1 MFNEHNKSMAK
12 AEKLEFQTEVSQLL
26 KLMINSVYSEKE
38 VFVREL
44 VSNASD
50 ACDKLRYLATT
61 KEKLLQSDPDLK
73 IKIEINKKDNI
84 VTIVDNGIG
93 MNKKDLVNNLGT
105 IARSGTA
112 QFIKEATETKD
123 LSLIGQ
129 FGVGFYSAFMVA
141 SDLKV
146 VTRKAGENKL
156 WIWKSDGES
165 NFTIEETDD
174 LDQLK
179 SNRGTKIFLTI
190 TKENK
195 EFLDKIR
202 IEEIIRKYSDHISIP
217 IFVQNYGDK
226 EEEKPE
232 AINSALALWTRP
244 KNKITKDQY
253 KEFYNHVGQMF
264 DDPWMTS
271 HYKAE
276 GQIEYTV
283 LNFIPSTKPFDL
295 YDPARENR
303 LKLYVKKVFI
313 TDNCPELIPPYLR
326 FLRGVIDSEDL
337 PLNIS
342 REMLQNNPVVKKI
355 RNALVKRTIND
366 LKKKLV
372 ADRASFEQ
380 FWSNFGP
387 VIKEGIYEDFE
398 KKDNLLEIALFKNS
412 NSTKLITLDEYIE
425 TMDKKQK
432 DIYFITGDSYDNIIN
447 NPRLEGYKSRGINV
461 LILDDP
467 VDSFWT
473 SSTPSFKEKNI
484 KSITKGIDDLD
495 NIGKKK
501 KDEKEKKE
509 DKSIEPLIVLLKE
522 KLKDKVKDVRTSSRL
537 TESPVCLVADES
549 SMDPQLEKILQQHN
563 QLQQGISLKILELNP
578 DHKLIKKLAKMSK
591 DKSLIGDI
599 ENIAILL
606 YEQSMILDGEK
617 PSDPVNF
624 SKKLID
630 TISASIN

>member
-1 MFNEHNKSMAK
+1 MAK
-12 AEKLEFQTEVSQLL
+12 SEKLEFQTEVSQLL

-73 IKIEINKKDNI
+73 IQIEIDKKENQI
-84 VTIVDNGIG
+84 TITDNGIG
-93 MNKKDLVNNLGT
+93 MNRDDLVNNLGT

-141 SDLKV
+141 SDLTV
-146 VTRKAGENKL
+146 ITRKAGEKKL

-165 NFTIEETDD
+165 NFTIDESDD
-174 LDQLK
+174 LEKLN
-179 SNRGTKIFLTI
+179 SNRGTKIILSI
-190 TKENK
+190 TKEGK
-195 EFLDKIR
+195 EYLEKTR

-217 IFVQNYGDK
+217 IFVRDTKDK
-226 EEEKPE
+226 EDEKPE

-244 KNKITKDQY
+244 KNKITKEQY

-264 DDPWMTS
+264 DDPWLTS

-355 RNALVKRTIND
+355 RNALVRRTIGD
-366 LKKKLV
+366 LKKKL
-372 ADRASFEQ
+372 ANDRSAYEE

-387 VIKEGIYEDFE
+387 VIKEGIYEDAE
-398 KKDNLLEIALFKNS
+398 KKDTLLEIALFKNS
-412 NSTKLITLDEYIE
+412 NSSKLITLDEYIE
-425 TMDKKQK
+425 AMGKKQS
-432 DIYFITGDSYDNIIN
+432 DIYFITGDSYNNVIN
-447 NPRLEGYKSRGINV
+447 NPSLEGYKSRGINV
-461 LILDDP
+461 LILDDA

-473 SSTPSFKEKNI
+473 SATPNFKEKNI
-484 KSITKGIDDLD
+484 KSITKGVDDLD
-495 NIGKKK
+495 SISKKK
-501 KDEKEKKE
+501 TDDKDKKE
-509 DKSIEPLIVLLKE
+509 DKSLEPLIVLLKD
-522 KLKDKVKDVRTSSRL
+522 KLKEKVKDVRTSSRL
-537 TESPVCLVADES
+537 TESPVCLVVDES
-549 SMDPQLEKILQQHN
+549 AMDPQLEKILQQHN
-563 QLQQGISLKILELNP
+563 QLQQAASLKILEINP

-591 DKSLIGDI
+591 DKASVGDI
-599 ENIAILL
+599 ENIGILL

-630 TISASIN
+630 TISASLS

>member
-1 MFNEHNKSMAK
+1 MAK
-12 AEKLEFQTEVSQLL
+12 SEKLEFQTEVSQLL

-73 IKIEINKKDNI
+73 IKIEIDKKENQI
-84 VTIVDNGIG
+84 TITDNGIG
-93 MNKKDLVNNLGT
+93 MNRDDLVNNLGT

-141 SDLKV
+141 SDLTV
-146 VTRKAGENKL
+146 ITRKAGEKKL

-165 NFTIEETDD
+165 NFTIDESDD
-174 LDQLK
+174 LEQLN
-179 SNRGTKIFLTI
+179 SNRGTKIILSI
-190 TKENK
+190 TKEGK
-195 EFLDKIR
+195 EYLEKTR

-217 IFVQNYGDK
+217 IFVRDTKDK
-226 EEEKPE
+226 EDEKPE

-244 KNKITKDQY
+244 KNKITKEQY

-264 DDPWMTS
+264 DDPWLTS

-355 RNALVKRTIND
+355 RNALVRRTIGD
-366 LKKKLV
+366 LKKKL
-372 ADRASFEQ
+372 ANDRSSYEE

-387 VIKEGIYEDFE
+387 VIKEGIYEDTE
-398 KKDNLLEIALFKNS
+398 KKDTLLEIALFKNS
-412 NSTKLITLDEYIE
+412 NSSKLITLDEYIE
-425 TMDKKQK
+425 AMGKKQN
-432 DIYFITGDSYDNIIN
+432 DIYFITGDSYNNVIN
-447 NPRLEGYKSRGINV
+447 NPSLEGYKSRGINV
-461 LILDDP
+461 LILDDA

-473 SSTPSFKEKNI
+473 SATPNFKEKNI
-484 KSITKGIDDLD
+484 KSITKGVDDLD
-495 NIGKKK
+495 SISKKK
-501 KDEKEKKE
+501 TDDKDKKE
-509 DKSIEPLIVLLKE
+509 DKSLEPLIVLLKD
-522 KLKDKVKDVRTSSRL
+522 KLKEKVKDVRTSSRL
-537 TESPVCLVADES
+537 TESPVCLVVDES
-549 SMDPQLEKILQQHN
+549 AMDPQLEKILQQHN
-563 QLQQGISLKILELNP
+563 QLQQAASLKILEINP

-591 DKSLIGDI
+591 DKASVGDI
-599 ENIAILL
+599 ENIGILL

-617 PSDPVNF
+617 PSDPINF

-630 TISASIN
+630 TISASLS

>member
-1 MFNEHNKSMAK
+1 MAK
-12 AEKLEFQTEVSQLL
+12 SEKLEFQTEVSQLL

-73 IKIEINKKDNI
+73 IQIEIDKKENQI
-84 VTIVDNGIG
+84 TITDNGIG
-93 MNKKDLVNNLGT
+93 MNRDDLVNNLGT

-141 SDLKV
+141 SDLTV
-146 VTRKAGENKL
+146 ITRKAGEKKL

-165 NFTIEETDD
+165 NFTIDESDD
-174 LDQLK
+174 LEQLN
-179 SNRGTKIFLTI
+179 SNRGTKIILSI
-190 TKENK
+190 TKEGK
-195 EFLDKIR
+195 EYLEKIR

-217 IFVQNYGDK
+217 IFVRDIKDK
-226 EEEKPE
+226 EDEKPE

-244 KNKITKDQY
+244 KNKITKEQY

-264 DDPWMTS
+264 DDPWLTS

-355 RNALVKRTIND
+355 RNALVRRTIGD
-366 LKKKLV
+366 LKKKLTN
-372 ADRASFEQ
+372 DRASYEE

-387 VIKEGIYEDFE
+387 VIKEGIYEDTE
-398 KKDNLLEIALFKNS
+398 KKDTLLEIALFKNS
-412 NSTKLITLDEYIE
+412 NSTKLITLDEYIDS
-425 TMDKKQK
+425 MSKKQK
-432 DIYFITGDSYDNIIN
+432 DIYFITGDSYTNVIN
-447 NPRLEGYKSRGINV
+447 NPSLEGYKSRGINV
-461 LILDDP
+461 LILDDA

-473 SSTPSFKEKNI
+473 SSTPNFKEKNI
-484 KSITKGIDDLD
+484 KSVSKGVDDLES
-495 NIGKKK
+495 ISKKK
-501 KDEKEKKE
+501 TDDKDKKE
-509 DKSIEPLIVLLKE
+509 DKSLEPLIILLKD
-522 KLKDKVKDVRTSSRL
+522 KLKEKVKDVRTSSRL
-537 TESPVCLVADES
+537 TESPVCLVVDES
-549 SMDPQLEKILQQHN
+549 AMDPQLEKILQQHN
-563 QLQQGISLKILELNP
+563 QLQQGAALKILEINP

-591 DKSLIGDI
+591 DKASVGDI
-599 ENIAILL
+599 ENIGILL

-630 TISASIN
+630 TISASIS

>member
-1 MFNEHNKSMAK
+1 MAK
-12 AEKLEFQTEVSQLL
+12 SEKLEFQTEVSQLL

-73 IKIEINKKDNI
+73 IQIEIDKKENQI
-84 VTIVDNGIG
+84 TITDNGIG
-93 MNKKDLVNNLGT
+93 MNRDDLVNNLGT

-141 SDLKV
+141 SDLTV
-146 VTRKAGENKL
+146 ITRKAGEKKL

-165 NFTIEETDD
+165 NFTIDESDD
-174 LDQLK
+174 LEQLN
-179 SNRGTKIFLTI
+179 SNRGTKIILSI
-190 TKENK
+190 TKEGK
-195 EFLDKIR
+195 EYLEKIR

-217 IFVQNYGDK
+217 IFVRDIKDK
-226 EEEKPE
+226 EDEKPE

-244 KNKITKDQY
+244 KNKITKEQY

-264 DDPWMTS
+264 DDPWLTS

-355 RNALVKRTIND
+355 RNALVRRTIGD
-366 LKKKLV
+366 LKKKLTN
-372 ADRASFEQ
+372 DRASYEE

-387 VIKEGIYEDFE
+387 VIKEGIYEDTE
-398 KKDNLLEIALFKNS
+398 KKDTLLEIALFKNS
-412 NSTKLITLDEYIE
+412 NSTKLITLDEYIDS
-425 TMDKKQK
+425 MSKKQK
-432 DIYFITGDSYDNIIN
+432 DIYFITGDSYTNVIN
-447 NPRLEGYKSRGINV
+447 NPSLEGYKSRGINV
-461 LILDDP
+461 LILDDA

-473 SSTPSFKEKNI
+473 SSTPNFKEKNI
-484 KSITKGIDDLD
+484 KSVSKGVDDLES
-495 NIGKKK
+495 ISKKK
-501 KDEKEKKE
+501 TDDKDKKE
-509 DKSIEPLIVLLKE
+509 DKSLEPLIILLKD
-522 KLKDKVKDVRTSSRL
+522 KLKEKVKDVRTSSRL
-537 TESPVCLVADES
+537 TESPVCLVVDES
-549 SMDPQLEKILQQHN
+549 AMDPQLEKILQQHN
-563 QLQQGISLKILELNP
+563 QLQQGAALKILEINP

-591 DKSLIGDI
+591 DKASVGDI
-599 ENIAILL
+599 ENIGILL

-617 PSDPVNF
+617 PSDPVSF

-630 TISASIN
+630 TISASIS

>member
-1 MFNEHNKSMAK
+1 MSKS
-12 AEKLEFQTEVSQLL
+12 EKLEFQTEVSQLL

-61 KEKLLQSDPDLK
+61 KEKLLQSDPELK
-73 IKIEINKKDNI
+73 INIEINKKENL
-84 VTIVDNGIG
+84 VTITDNGVG

-112 QFIKEATETKD
+112 QFIKEASEKKD

-141 SDLKV
+141 ANLEV
-146 VTRKAGENKL
+146 ITRKAGENKT

-165 NFTIEETDD
+165 NFTIEETDN
-174 LDQLK
+174 LK
-179 SNRGTKIFLTI
+179 LLHSNRGTKINLSI

-195 EFLDKIR
+195 EFLEKIR

-217 IFVQNYGDK
+217 IFVNDSKDK
-226 EEEKPE
+226 VEEKPV

-244 KNKITKDQY
+244 KNKISKEQY
-253 KEFYNHVGQMF
+253 KEFYNHVGQMY
-264 DDPWMTS
+264 DEPWMTS

-283 LNFIPSTKPFDL
+283 LNFIPSSKPFDL
-295 YDPARENR
+295 YEPARENR

-366 LKKKLV
+366 LKKKLL
-372 ADRASFEQ
+372 ADRASYEE

-387 VIKEGIYEDFE
+387 VIKEGVYEDFE
-398 KKDNLLEIALFKNS
+398 KKDSLLEISLFKNS
-412 NSTKLITLDEYIE
+412 SSSKLITLDEYVDS
-425 TMDKKQK
+425 MDKKQK
-432 DIYFITGDSYDNIIN
+432 DIYFITGDSYKNIIN
-447 NPRLEGYKSRGINV
+447 NPRLEGYKSRNINV
-461 LILDDP
+461 LILDDA

-484 KSITKGIDDLD
+484 KSITKGVDDLD
-495 NIGKKK
+495 SMSKKK
-501 KDEKEKKE
+501 TEDKDKKE
-509 DKSIEPLIVLLKE
+509 DKAIEPLIVLLKE

-549 SMDPQLEKILQQHN
+549 AMDPQLEKILQQHN
-563 QLQQGISLKILELNP
+563 QLQQEMSLKILEINA

-591 DKSLIGDI
+591 DKSAIGDI

-624 SKKLID
+624 SKKLIE
-630 TISASIN
+630 TISASIG

>member
-1 MFNEHNKSMAK
+1 MAK
-12 AEKLEFQTEVSQLL
+12 SEKLEFQTEVSQLL

-73 IKIEINKKDNI
+73 IQIEIDKKENQI
-84 VTIVDNGIG
+84 TITDNGIG
-93 MNKKDLVNNLGT
+93 MNRDDLVNNLGT

-112 QFIKEATETKD
+112 QFIKEASETKD

-141 SDLKV
+141 SDLTV
-146 VTRKAGENKL
+146 ITRKAGEKKL

-165 NFTIEETDD
+165 NFTIDESDD
-174 LDQLK
+174 LEQLN
-179 SNRGTKIFLTI
+179 SNRGTKIILSI
-190 TKENK
+190 TKEGK
-195 EFLDKIR
+195 EYLEKIR

-217 IFVQNYGDK
+217 IFVRDIKDK
-226 EEEKPE
+226 EDEKPE

-244 KNKITKDQY
+244 KNKITKEQY

-264 DDPWMTS
+264 DDPWLTS

-355 RNALVKRTIND
+355 RNALVRRTIGD
-366 LKKKLV
+366 LKKKLTN
-372 ADRASFEQ
+372 DRTSYEE

-387 VIKEGIYEDFE
+387 VIKEGIYEDTE
-398 KKDNLLEIALFKNS
+398 KKDTLLEIALFKNS
-412 NSTKLITLDEYIE
+412 NSTKLITLDEYIDS
-425 TMDKKQK
+425 MSKKQK
-432 DIYFITGDSYDNIIN
+432 DIYFITGDSYTNVIN
-447 NPRLEGYKSRGINV
+447 NPSLEGYKSRGINV
-461 LILDDP
+461 LILDDA

-473 SSTPSFKEKNI
+473 SSTPNFKEKNI
-484 KSITKGIDDLD
+484 KSVSKGVDDLES
-495 NIGKKK
+495 ISKKK
-501 KDEKEKKE
+501 TDDKDKKE
-509 DKSIEPLIVLLKE
+509 DKSLEPLIILLKD
-522 KLKDKVKDVRTSSRL
+522 KLKEKVKDVRTSSRL
-537 TESPVCLVADES
+537 TESPVCLVVDES
-549 SMDPQLEKILQQHN
+549 AMDPQLEKILQQHN
-563 QLQQGISLKILELNP
+563 QLQQGAALKILEINP

-591 DKSLIGDI
+591 DKASVGDI
-599 ENIAILL
+599 ENIGILL